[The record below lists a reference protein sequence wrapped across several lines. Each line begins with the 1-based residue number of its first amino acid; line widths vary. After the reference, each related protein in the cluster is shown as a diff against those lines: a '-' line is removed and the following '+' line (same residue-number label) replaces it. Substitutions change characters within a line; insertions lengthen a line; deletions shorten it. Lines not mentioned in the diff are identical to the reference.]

1 MLVSATDLAA
11 RTTSLRSP
19 DFDQANP
26 QKRNCIS
33 TDGSTT
39 SEHAS
44 KTISLEKKTH
54 LRNLITS
61 WQFCASWRD
70 VFGDLPLTK
79 PVDRKVIGGACIDVN
94 TTTGHETKT
103 VSHTSLSL
111 HKRRAQESYWVSI
124 DTTFS
129 FATCSV
135 GRRELAAS
143 LSINIACRSI

>member
-44 KTISLEKKTH
+44 KTISLEKKNTLEKSNH
-54 LRNLITS
+54 ELTVLCIVERCLR
-61 WQFCASWRD
+61 
-70 VFGDLPLTK
+70 
-79 PVDRKVIGGACIDVN
+79 
-94 TTTGHETKT
+94 
-103 VSHTSLSL
+103 
-111 HKRRAQESYWVSI
+111 
-124 DTTFS
+124 
-129 FATCSV
+129 
-135 GRRELAAS
+135 
-143 LSINIACRSI
+143 